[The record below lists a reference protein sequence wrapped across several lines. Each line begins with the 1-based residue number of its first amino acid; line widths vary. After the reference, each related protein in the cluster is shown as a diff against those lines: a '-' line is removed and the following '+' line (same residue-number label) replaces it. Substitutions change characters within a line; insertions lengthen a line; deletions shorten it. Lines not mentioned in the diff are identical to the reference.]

1 MLIPIIS
8 SVIHGSSLLELANTD
23 VILGTTKTIITDT
36 IAIETVTRVTG
47 YMSALDTV
55 FLFSA
60 LVLNSSDNLIK
71 ILFYSLDA
79 DQKENDVQAVWSVV
93 EDYSNYWVGMR
104 SEVMNMEMRREKSL
118 PSSSSPASSYSP
130 TMSSAKILKPLNTIH
145 PIYQGRK

>member
-1 MLIPIIS
+1 MLQ
-8 SVIHGSSLLELANTD
+8 
-23 VILGTTKTIITDT
+23 
-36 IAIETVTRVTG
+36 
-47 YMSALDTV
+47 
-55 FLFSA
+55 F
-60 LVLNSSDNLIK
+60 DNLIK

-130 TMSSAKILKPLNTIH
+130 TMSSAKILKPHYTIH
-145 PIYQGRK
+145 PIYQGRKIFKLFILYNVCCYVVNA